1 MANDEEFQKK
11 DEELTRDFMIDIV
24 TNFSGYRVLDI
35 CGGIG
40 RNGKLLAEHFE
51 KIDILDLEPS
61 FGSTPLN
68 S

>member
-1 MANDEEFQKK
+1 
-11 DEELTRDFMIDIV
+11 MIDIV